1 MSTIDVAVRMVH
13 SITSAVWVGSVLFVT
28 FGLLPAALDG
38 SLNATPS
45 KTIVSRFRWLSRGC
59 SALLFVTGGHLA
71 GTLYT
76 VDSLTGSG
84 RGHLVLGMLALWFVL
99 TGLVEV
105 AGGKLQRGFDE
116 QKVRSPAREAKP
128 FLYAASV
135 VAVLLLVDA
144 TLIVYGVGI
153 VY

>member
-1 MSTIDVAVRMVH
+1 MSTIDVVIRMVH
-13 SITSAVWVGSVLFVT
+13 SITSAVWVGSVLFVA
-28 FGLLPAALDG
+28 FGLLPSALDG
-38 SLNATPS
+38 SLNAAPS
-45 KTIVSRFRWLSRGC
+45 QAIVSRFRWLSRGC
-59 SALLFVTGGHLA
+59 SGLLFVTGGHLA

-84 RGHLVLGMLALWFVL
+84 RGHLVL

-105 AGGKLQRGFDE
+105 AAGKLDRGFDE
-116 QKVRSPAREAKP
+116 QKVRSPATEAKP

-135 VAVLLLVDA
+135 VAVFLLVDA
-144 TLIVYGVGI
+144 TLIVYGSGL

>member
-1 MSTIDVAVRMVH
+1 MSTIDVVVRTVH
-13 SITSAVWVGSVLFVT
+13 SITAAAWVGSVLFVA
-28 FGLLPAALDG
+28 FGLLPSALDG
-38 SLNATPS
+38 SLNASPS
-45 KTIVSRFRWLSRGC
+45 RAIVSRFRWLSRGC
-59 SALLFVTGGHLA
+59 SALLFLTGGHLA
-71 GTLYT
+71 GTGYT

-84 RGHLVLGMLALWFVL
+84 RGHLVLTMLALWFVL

-105 AGGKLQRGFDE
+105 AAGKLDRGFAD
-116 QKVRSPAREAKP
+116 QKVRTPASEAKP

-144 TLIVYGVGI
+144 TLIVYGAGL